1 MEISKK
7 YIYKLSLMK
16 NINEELNDTKLSLIL
31 KKKF

>member
-31 KKKF
+31 KKEI